1 MTQSHGNIIY
11 SDRTRRFVQEENGT
25 TLVELGIVLPIFLL
39 IFFGLIDFGRFGSE
53 YVMAEKAMER
63 AARIAVVRPPACAGV
78 PTINLRGP
86 VAPNTVA
93 PRFGTKC
100 SAGPNI
106 CANAGT
112 ITCSGNAG
120 DPTVSEIWSAISGL
134 LPRSAT
140 EANLSISYTADSQLG
155 FLGGPYVPV
164 VTVELQN
171 LNFQFTSPLG
181 GLAAMAGS
189 PNTNI
194 PGSTLPFPAM
204 SVSLPAEDLGNGNGS

>member
-1 MTQSHGNIIY
+1 MTQLNQNNSHRHRIA
-11 SDRTRRFVQEENGT
+11 RFVKDARGT
-25 TLVELGIVLPIFLL
+25 TLVELGVVLPIFLL
-39 IFFGLIDFGRFGSE
+39 IFFGLIDFGRFGAE

-63 AARIAVVRPPACAGV
+63 AARIAVVRPPACPGV
-78 PTINLRGP
+78 PRVHQRGP

-100 SAGPNI
+100 SAGPNV
-106 CANAGT
+106 CAAVGT
-112 ITCSGNAG
+112 ITCAGNAG
-120 DPTVSEIWSAISGL
+120 DPTVSEIWAAISGL

-140 EANLSISYTADSQLG
+140 EANLSISYTSDPQLG

-171 LNFQFTSPLG
+171 LNFQFSSPLG
-181 GLAAMAGS
+181 GFAAMAGA